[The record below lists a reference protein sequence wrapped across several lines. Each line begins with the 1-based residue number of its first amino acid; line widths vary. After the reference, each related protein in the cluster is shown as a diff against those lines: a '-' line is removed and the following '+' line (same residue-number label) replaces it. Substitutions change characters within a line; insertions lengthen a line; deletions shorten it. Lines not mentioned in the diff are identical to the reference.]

1 MQLEPNLKAH
11 QAMVSDKLHVHEVM
25 TTQLLA
31 VAPVGKVKDLV
42 DVLQRCKHQAFPVT
56 PDVSGAWQS
65 GTPGHTDH
73 NCFLSAAQCLP
84 PGTPSGFAQLL
95 SQSMSYWPLLV
106 LETGQQAPAVQ

>member
-65 GTPGHTDH
+65 GTH
-73 NCFLSAAQCLP
+73 
-84 PGTPSGFAQLL
+84 TPSVTSTISL
-95 SQSMSYWPLLV
+95 STYPQCK
-106 LETGQQAPAVQ
+106 

>member
-65 GTPGHTDH
+65 GTRHI
-73 NCFLSAAQCLP
+73 LSKVYRHLTSLHFCLQ
-84 PGTPSGFAQLL
+84 GLQGLL
-95 SQSMSYWPLLV
+95 MCC
-106 LETGQQAPAVQ
+106 QQACSSCLASMTALRIC